1 MTRVTMTGAALVALL
16 AAAGCS
22 RSVSPFE
29 SSSGPAPL
37 TPAPT
42 GQVAVNQLPP
52 PPPPPPPPSTNTNDL
67 AQNQTGTDGTMPTDQ
82 SGAGTGET
90 NGSMSGSG
98 TDTASNNTASGS
110 SQSSG
115 GGTQVASVSNS
126 GKPLTRAGVSGFYQL
141 QTTGGSCQIGFAFTK
156 WKSGYRAA
164 SRGCPGKI
172 ADVTVWDVSGSS
184 VVLKDDVGGTIANL
198 SSAGGSKY
206 TGRTSGGQEITIY
219 R

>member
-29 SSSGPAPL
+29 SSGPAPL

-42 GQVAVNQLPP
+42 GQVAANQLPP
-52 PPPPPPPPSTNTNDL
+52 PPPPPPPPSTTTNDL

-82 SGAGTGET
+82 ADAGTGNT
-90 NGSMSGSG
+90 NGSNSG
-98 TDTASNNTASGS
+98 TGTNGSNS

-115 GGTQVASVSNS
+115 GGTQVASLDS
-126 GKPLTRAGVSGFYQL
+126 KPLSRASVSGFYKL
-141 QTTGGSCQIGFAFTK
+141 STTGGNCQIGLAYTK
-156 WKSGYRAA
+156 WAGGYRAA

-172 ADVTVWDVSGSS
+172 ADVTAWDVSGSQ
-184 VVLKDDVGGTIANL
+184 VVLKDSGGATVANL

-206 TGRTSGGQEITIY
+206 TGRTAGGQEVTIY